1 MTFCA
6 PWKSW
11 CLAFLACLACLALN
25 AQANSGSGPVVGVST
40 GKFEDALEIKSALL
54 RPCNK
59 GTGYDCI
66 KVDVRMPVD
75 APQDIVWQVIT
86 DYQHAA
92 QFISNLKSS
101 SEISL
106 GPNLV
111 QIEQVGRVG
120 WSAISVEIKTVY
132 KVNLYPAEK
141 KIVSVSVGGDL
152 KTVSMT
158 TQLKPKANGGTLL
171 EYTLTTDPGPW
182 APLAIAEEILKRQA
196 QQGFVDLNKEILKRA
211 ALKTE

>member
-1 MTFCA
+1 MIFWA
-6 PWKSW
+6 HWKSW
-11 CLAFLACLACLALN
+11 YLAFLASLACLAFN
-25 AQANSGSGPVVGVST
+25 THANSGIST
-40 GKFEDALEIKSALL
+40 GKIEDVLEIKTALS

-59 GTGYDCI
+59 GTSYDCI

-75 APQDIVWQVIT
+75 ASQDIVWQVIT

-101 SEISL
+101 SEIFL
-106 GPNLV
+106 GPNLL
-111 QIEQVGRVG
+111 QIEQVGQVG
-120 WSAISVEIKTVY
+120 WAAFNLEIKTVY
-132 KVNLYPAEK
+132 KVKLYPVEK

-152 KTVSMT
+152 KTVTMT
-158 TQLKPKANGGTLL
+158 TQLRPNANGGTLL

-196 QQGFVDLNKEILKRA
+196 QQGFADLKKEILKRA
-211 ALKTE
+211 TPNKE

>member
-6 PWKSW
+6 PLKSW
-11 CLAFLACLACLALN
+11 CLAFLACLVCLALN
-25 AQANSGSGPVVGVST
+25 AQANSGAGPNVGVSS
-40 GKFEDALEIKSALL
+40 GKIEDALEIKTALL

-120 WSAISVEIKTVY
+120 WSAISVAIKTVY

-196 QQGFVDLNKEILKRA
+196 QQGFADLKKEILKRA
-211 ALKTE
+211 APNNE

>member
-1 MTFCA
+1 MTFSVH
-6 PWKSW
+6 WKSW
-11 CLAFLACLACLALN
+11 CLAFSASLAYVALN
-25 AQANSGSGPVVGVST
+25 AQTNSGVST
-40 GKFEDALEIKSALL
+40 GTIEDSLEIKTALL
-54 RPCNK
+54 RPCSR
-59 GTGYDCI
+59 GTGYNCI

-120 WSAISVEIKTVY
+120 WAAMHVEIKTVY
-132 KVNLYPAEK
+132 KVSLYPVDK

-158 TQLKPKANGGTLL
+158 TQLKPKANSGTVM

-196 QQGFVDLNKEILKRA
+196 QQGFADLKKEILKRA
-211 ALKTE
+211 ASNNE

>member
-6 PWKSW
+6 PLKSW
-11 CLAFLACLACLALN
+11 CLAFLASLVCLALN
-25 AQANSGSGPVVGVST
+25 AQANSGSGPGVGVSS
-40 GKFEDALEIKSALL
+40 GKIEDALEIKTALL

-120 WSAISVEIKTVY
+120 WSAISVAIKTVY

-196 QQGFVDLNKEILKRA
+196 QQGFADLKKEILKRA
-211 ALKTE
+211 APNNE